1 MAHQPVKVLF
11 LGASQR
17 DDGDFLFVA
26 TSIGA
31 TSQTSDVSVSSR
43 TIRRL
48 VTGHA
53 VISFVRNTAVLAP
66 MINLAASVI
75 G

>member
-11 LGASQR
+11 PGASQR
-17 DDGDFLFVA
+17 DDWDFLFVA

-31 TSQTSDVSVSSR
+31 TSETSDVGVRSR
-43 TIRRL
+43 TIRQLLTR
-48 VTGHA
+48 HA